1 MDMKLAKVLTWLHK
15 NMEGEVSMT
24 EDTISTVCNDVADAL
39 RKQFASPENRREFS
53 ARPSNL
59 GRPLCQLQME
69 KKGTK
74 YVKPSYNFILR
85 MMVGDIVEAVLK
97 GVIKESGIGGY
108 VSSQKLTTK
117 LGEHTIT
124 GESDLAFDGKV
135 DDIKSCSDYA
145 FRNKFVSWSSL
156 KDKDSFGYVTQLQI
170 YASATGKPAGG
181 IWALNVAT
189 GELYRIESTDTED
202 EVDSILAE
210 AKDKVDVLASDA
222 PFKRCFDD
230 EPESFN
236 RVITGNR
243 KLGIEC
249 SWCKYRFSCWP
260 NLQERESVFSKAKS
274 KPIVAYTQ
282 LNNTDES
289 DVSVGN

>member
-1 MDMKLAKVLTWLHK
+1 MMDMKLAKVLTWLHK

-39 RKQFASPENRREFS
+39 RKQFASSTNRREFS

-69 KKGTK
+69 KKGASG
-74 YVKPSYNFILR
+74 VQPSYNFILR

-97 GVIKESGIGGY
+97 GVIKESGIEGY
-108 VSSQKLTTK
+108 ESSQKLSTQ
-117 LGEHTIT
+117 LGKHTIT
-124 GESDLAFDGKV
+124 GEADLTFDGKV

-145 FRNKFVSWSSL
+145 FRNKFVSWPSL
-156 KDKDSFGYVTQLQI
+156 KDRDSFGYVTQLHV

-189 GELYRIESTDTED
+189 GELNRIESTDTD
-202 EVDSILAE
+202 ADVKDILAE
-210 AKDKVDVLASDA
+210 AEKKVEALTSDA

-230 EPESFN
+230 EPETFN
-236 RVITGNR
+236 RILTGNR
-243 KLGIEC
+243 KLGMEC

-274 KPIVAYTQ
+274 KPIVAYTE
-282 LNNTDES
+282 LNNMEGEAS
-289 DVSVGN
+289 SF